1 MKRGSPLRR
10 LTPLKART
18 PLKSTARLVTR
29 TPLRQRSNKRA
40 EQMAVYVP
48 ERNAFLTANPL
59 CQYPEGCGQRATQ
72 VHHKRGRFGV
82 RLLDQTW
89 WAASCDTHNQEAET
103 NTGHCLTIGWLVR
116 IEGDD

>member
-1 MKRGSPLRR
+1 MKRGGFLPRR
-10 LTPLKART
+10 TPLQART
-18 PLKSTARLVTR
+18 PLRSTARLVTR
-29 TPLRQRSNKRA
+29 APLRQRSSKRA

-48 ERNAFLTANPL
+48 QRNAFLAANPQ

-72 VHHKRGRFGV
+72 VHHRRGRRGL
-82 RLLDQTW
+82 RLLNKTW
-89 WAASCDTHNQEAET
+89 WSASCDFHNEYAET